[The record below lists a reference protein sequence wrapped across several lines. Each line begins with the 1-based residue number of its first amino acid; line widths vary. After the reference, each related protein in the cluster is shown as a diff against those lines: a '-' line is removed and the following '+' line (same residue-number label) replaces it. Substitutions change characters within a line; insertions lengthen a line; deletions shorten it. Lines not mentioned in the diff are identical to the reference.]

1 MQPLCADTLLPD
13 ARRLLPELRSLKDD
27 LHRHPELSFQEMCI
41 RDSCTP
47 HTPVFAL
54 FQNMGIA
61 ETMRLSF
68 RLLRPLLI
76 SIFLHLLYITLSSN
90 FIYLALFT
98 FSTSFSTGSFR

>member
-1 MQPLCADTLLPD
+1 MVCFLFSFRLQYVYP
-13 ARRLLPELRSLKDD
+13 RRTWRNICNIFVP
-27 LHRHPELSFQEMCI
+27 
-41 RDSCTP
+41 CTP

>member
-1 MQPLCADTLLPD
+1 MVYFLFPFRLQYVYP
-13 ARRLLPELRSLKDD
+13 RRTWRNICNIFVPR
-27 LHRHPELSFQEMCI
+27 
-41 RDSCTP
+41 TP
-47 HTPVFAL
+47 HTPVFTL

-90 FIYLALFT
+90 FIYLELFT
-98 FSTSFSTGSFR
+98 FSTSFSTGAFR